1 MYFSPE
7 QSINVS
13 ATKRLSTP
21 VSGKGGGSAAHD
33 TLQREAPLLQDAA
46 HCIQQMEDIPAL
58 RNHLISESKHLWILF
73 TFLFFEGWTSSYV
86 CREAAGYSF
95 ASLFMPSIFLW
106 LVVNRALLLSIS
118 GFFHGIWKLVNKNN
132 CNKKRTAFL
141 SCSTF
146 KLSLDRKRSDVTTIK
161 PQFSGI
167 MYNPNNKSSIVFLV
181 FHIRYAGSS
190 VTAFPF
196 SLTRVGLSAQ
206 AACSSDSYS
215 FLKLTHFICCLNKKL
230 HVSHDIFLHCF
241 IHKVWQKNTCYET
254 SF

>member
-1 MYFSPE
+1 
-7 QSINVS
+7 
-13 ATKRLSTP
+13 
-21 VSGKGGGSAAHD
+21 
-33 TLQREAPLLQDAA
+33 
-46 HCIQQMEDIPAL
+46 
-58 RNHLISESKHLWILF
+58 
-73 TFLFFEGWTSSYV
+73 
-86 CREAAGYSF
+86 
-95 ASLFMPSIFLW
+95 MPSIFLW
-106 LVVNRALLLSIS
+106 LVVNSTLLLSTS

-146 KLSLDRKRSDVTTIK
+146 KLSLDSKRSDVTTIK
-161 PQFSGI
+161 PHFAGI
-167 MYNPNNKSSIVFLV
+167 MYNSNNKSSIVFLV

-196 SLTRVGLSAQ
+196 SLTRVGLSTQ

-241 IHKVWQKNTCYET
+241 IHKVWQKKYMLWNQLLMLDGNRSKPAWAAVLWKLKAALRASVHFHLLDVLPGLGHPLITPKTIMLGGPEGLQNQPLTVVSSRCVRAEEDK
-254 SF
+254 

>member
-13 ATKRLSTP
+13 ATKTLSAP
-21 VSGKGGGSAAHD
+21 VSGKGGVWCECEGS
-33 TLQREAPLLQDAA
+33 LLQQT
-46 HCIQQMEDIPAL
+46 HC
-58 RNHLISESKHLWILF
+58 RKKHLSCKMQHVASKKWETSLHWGIILS
-73 TFLFFEGWTSSYV
+73 LNPNICGLYLLIFEGWTGSYV

-106 LVVNRALLLSIS
+106 LVVNSILLLSTS
-118 GFFHGIWKLVNKNN
+118 GLFHGVWKLVNKNN
-132 CNKKRTAFL
+132 CSKKRTAFL

-146 KLSLDRKRSDVTTIK
+146 KLSLDSKRSDVSTIK

-181 FHIRYAGSS
+181 FHIRYAGPS

-196 SLTRVGLSAQ
+196 SLTRVGLSA
-206 AACSSDSYS
+206 
-215 FLKLTHFICCLNKKL
+215 
-230 HVSHDIFLHCF
+230 
-241 IHKVWQKNTCYET
+241 
-254 SF
+254 